1 MSTGHRNTQQTYD
14 AFCPQVGPSRGGCQS
29 RLKETSFRVVI
40 AVAAPGYITQFTENG
55 VAEEAGAATVEA
67 DGVAFVATVIIATA
81 KRWSTEELVGRMVV
95 CVFRVAACVGDGS
108 AALFSVMKIL

>member
-1 MSTGHRNTQQTYD
+1 M
-14 AFCPQVGPSRGGCQS
+14 
-29 RLKETSFRVVI
+29 KETSFRVVI

-95 CVFRVAACVGDGS
+95 CVLRVAACVGDGS